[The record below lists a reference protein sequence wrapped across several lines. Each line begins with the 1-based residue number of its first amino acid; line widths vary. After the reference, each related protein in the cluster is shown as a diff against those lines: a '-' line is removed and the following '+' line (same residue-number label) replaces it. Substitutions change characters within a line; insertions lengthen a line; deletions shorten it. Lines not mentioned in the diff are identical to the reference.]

1 MKKILIVLMALIVAC
16 GAFAGCI
23 TTYSSNTNAENKPII
38 ETTVI
43 VDEVVSTE
51 QETPKT
57 PSVESTEIPIVGE
70 QKDSFSM
77 SMVPDYD
84 GVPYVAVNNNESFFK
99 PDEIVRE
106 SYEEYAPLDELGR
119 CGVTISCIGE
129 DIMPTEDRG
138 EIGSVKPTGWHTVK
152 YDCVDGKYL
161 YNRCHLIGFQL
172 TGENANTS
180 NLITGTRYMNVDG
193 MLPFE
198 NMVADYVKETKNHV
212 MYRVTPIYEGDNL
225 VAEGVL
231 MEAVSVEDD
240 GEGILF
246 CVFCYNV
253 QPGVTI
259 DYATGESW
267 LADEE
272 PETDATTDGSSETKV
287 YILNTNSKKF
297 HLESCSGLPSS
308 NNREDFEGTR
318 DEVVNMGYSPCG
330 NCKP

>member
-1 MKKILIVLMALIVAC
+1 MKKILIFLMALIVAC
-16 GAFAGCI
+16 GSMSGCI
-23 TTYSSNTNAENKPII
+23 ATYSSNTNVENKPIV

-51 QETPKT
+51 QEMPKT
-57 PSVESTEIPIVGE
+57 PDIDSTEMPIVGGQQE
-70 QKDSFSM
+70 AFSM
-77 SMVPDYD
+77 SLVPLYS
-84 GVPYVAVNNNESFFK
+84 GSPFAVVNNNVPFFTE
-99 PDEIVRE
+99 DELVSE
-106 SYEEYAPLDELGR
+106 SYEEYAPLDDLGR
-119 CGVTISCIGE
+119 CGVTISCIGK

-138 EIGSVKPTGWHTVK
+138 KIGSVKPTGWHTIK

-198 NMVADYVKETKNHV
+198 NMVADYVKETGNHV
-212 MYRVTPIYEGDNL
+212 MYRVTPIFIGDNL

-231 MEAVSVEDD
+231 MEAMSVEEN

-267 LADEE
+267 LSL
-272 PETDATTDGSSETKV
+272 PTDD
-287 YILNTNSKKF
+287 
-297 HLESCSGLPSS
+297 
-308 NNREDFEGTR
+308 NREDFEGTR
-318 DEVVNMGYSPCG
+318 DEVINMDNITFGSYTENRS
-330 NCKP
+330 